1 MPGRQ
6 DATEVDARDANTPDK
21 WIKRH
26 PDMLRNTGAHPF
38 NSEPPL
44 KNLQAAGWITPPALY
59 VVRNHGAVP
68 QLSWSE
74 HRLKITGVPKP
85 VELSMEQIASGEWGT
100 IVSIPVTFICAGNRR
115 KEQNLTKKTVG
126 FDWGAGAVGNSVWT
140 GVRLCDLLAAV
151 GITRPSKEHRFVHFE
166 GPLGELPQ
174 GKTGSY
180 GTSIDLGWALDRE
193 RDVLLAFKQ
202 NGELLTPDHG
212 FPLRTLLPG
221 CIGGRMIKW
230 LSSMWVSGYGYTGG
244 GHKII
249 RAEISLDSG
258 KSWEITE
265 LQRPE
270 DEIAEARGTDKHWCW
285 AWWETEVDMSRL
297 LDSSCEEICCRA
309 WDSNQN
315 CQPVQLTWT
324 VMGMLNNPIYR
335 IKIHREGS
343 RMWFE
348 HPTQGSMPGGWMTDQ
363 AGQFNEKFATQ
374 ATPGKTGVAPL
385 RPVAAVWKGA
395 KIDSVS
401 AAGISMDEVKKHD
414 NEKSCWFVVKGNVYD
429 GTPYLQDHP
438 GGASS
443 ILLAGGLE
451 STEDFEAVHSSR
463 AWEMLK
469 DYYLG
474 PLKEAEQEPQAGVSQ
489 SFLSMLAS
497 PLWHLGAALLSPFG
511 SSTPFLNPRES
522 QQLELSEKI
531 VVSHDT
537 RIFRFKLPSPSM
549 TLGLPTG
556 MHMTLKAKVDG
567 KPVMRAYTPMTDDST
582 LGHVDL
588 LVKVYFKGV
597 HPSFPDGGK
606 MSQHLESMKIG
617 DSIDVK
623 GPIGEF
629 VYKGQ
634 GQCLVNGKPR
644 SVREISMIAGGTGI
658 TPCYQVLAAILR
670 DPLDKTT
677 VRLLF
682 ANRTPDDILA
692 RDVLE
697 ELAAKHPDR
706 FMLNFTVDKVPS
718 EDENVSPSG
727 EKNSASAWKG
737 HVGFVTPAMTK
748 ACLFPASE

>member
-1 MPGRQ
+1 
-6 DATEVDARDANTPDK
+6 
-21 WIKRH
+21 
-26 PDMLRNTGAHPF
+26 
-38 NSEPPL
+38 
-44 KNLQAAGWITPPALY
+44 
-59 VVRNHGAVP
+59 
-68 QLSWSE
+68 
-74 HRLKITGVPKP
+74 
-85 VELSMEQIASGEWGT
+85 
-100 IVSIPVTFICAGNRR
+100 
-115 KEQNLTKKTVG
+115 
-126 FDWGAGAVGNSVWT
+126 
-140 GVRLCDLLAAV
+140 
-151 GITRPSKEHRFVHFE
+151 
-166 GPLGELPQ
+166 
-174 GKTGSY
+174 
-180 GTSIDLGWALDRE
+180 
-193 RDVLLAFKQ
+193 
-202 NGELLTPDHG
+202 
-212 FPLRTLLPG
+212 
-221 CIGGRMIKW
+221 
-230 LSSMWVSGYGYTGG
+230 
-244 GHKII
+244 
-249 RAEISLDSG
+249 
-258 KSWEITE
+258 
-265 LQRPE
+265 
-270 DEIAEARGTDKHWCW
+270 
-285 AWWETEVDMSRL
+285 
-297 LDSSCEEICCRA
+297 
-309 WDSNQN
+309 
-315 CQPVQLTWT
+315 
-324 VMGMLNNPIYR
+324 MGMLNNPIYR

-363 AGQFNEKFATQ
+363 AGQFNESFAVE

-401 AAGISMDEVKKHD
+401 AAGASSASQAAAIRPTKAGKLVQSTEEWLAGISMEEVKKHD

-451 STEDFEAVHSSR
+451 ATEDFEAVHSTR

-469 DYYLG
+469 DYYIG
-474 PLKEAEQEPQAGVSQ
+474 PLKAASTEAQAALILP
-489 SFLSMLAS
+489 SFGRVLLSMLAT
-497 PLWHLGAALLSPFG
+497 PLWGLRALFTPFGGLRALLKPFRSPA
-511 SSTPFLNPRES
+511 PFLNPRES

-556 MHMTLKAKVDG
+556 MHMTLKAKVNG
-567 KPVMRAYTPMTDDST
+567 KPVMRAYTPTTDDST
-582 LGHVDL
+582 KGHVDL

-606 MSQHLESMKIG
+606 MSQHLDSMKIG

-644 SVREISMIAGGTGI
+644 FVTEMSMIAGGTGI

-670 DPLDKTT
+670 DPEDKTT

-718 EDENVSPSG
+718 EDDNVSPSD
-727 EKNSASAWKG
+727 EKNSKSAWKG

-748 ACLFPASE
+748 ASLFPASEDTVCLMCGPPVMLEKACIPALQSMGYKDSNIFSF

>member
-1 MPGRQ
+1 MIVITGLWFHTHTHHITVQTIQFGSAQTKVSDKPSENHYHYFDNRVLPPH
-6 DATEVDARDANTPDK
+6 VDADLAYAEGWWYKPEYIINHMNINSAMFEP
-21 WIKRH
+21 RH
-26 PDMLRNTGAHPF
+26 
-38 NSEPPL
+38 NSFVKEVSLPKTL
-44 KNLQAAGWITPPALY
+44 K
-59 VVRNHGAVP
+59 
-68 QLSWSE
+68 
-74 HRLKITGVPKP
+74 
-85 VELSMEQIASGEWGT
+85 
-100 IVSIPVTFICAGNRR
+100 
-115 KEQNLTKKTVG
+115 
-126 FDWGAGAVGNSVWT
+126 
-140 GVRLCDLLAAV
+140 
-151 GITRPSKEHRFVHFE
+151 
-166 GPLGELPQ
+166 
-174 GKTGSY
+174 
-180 GTSIDLGWALDRE
+180 
-193 RDVLLAFKQ
+193 
-202 NGELLTPDHG
+202 
-212 FPLRTLLPG
+212 
-221 CIGGRMIKW
+221 
-230 LSSMWVSGYGYTGG
+230 VSGYAYTGG

-265 LQRPE
+265 LSRPE

-285 AWWETEVDMSRL
+285 AWWETEVDMNRL

-335 IKIHREGS
+335 IKIHRENN
-343 RMWFE
+343 MLWFE

-363 AGQFNEKFATQ
+363 AGQFNENFAVE
-374 ATPGKTGVAPL
+374 ATPGKSGVAPL

-395 KIDSVS
+395 KIDSVN
-401 AAGISMDEVKKHD
+401 AASPSSQDARAFKGTKAGKLVQSTDEWLSGISMEEVKKHD

-451 STEDFEAVHSSR
+451 ATEDFEAVHSTR

-469 DYYLG
+469 DYYIG
-474 PLKEAEQEPQAGVSQ
+474 PLKTEEKKDAAEEVSFFGQ
-489 SFLSMLAS
+489 LWEGLWGGLTA
-497 PLWHLGAALLSPFG
+497 PLRLLSAPA
-511 SSTPFLNPRES
+511 PFLNPRES
-522 QQLELSEKI
+522 QQLQLSEKI
-531 VVSHDT
+531 VVNHDT

-597 HPSFPDGGK
+597 NPNFPEGGK

-617 DSIDVK
+617 DAIDVK

-629 VYKGQ
+629 VYQ
-634 GQCLVNGKPR
+634 GRGHCIMNGKPR
-644 SVREISMIAGGTGI
+644 FVTEISMIAGGTGI

-670 DPLDKTT
+670 DPEDTT
-677 VRLLF
+677 KVRLLF

-692 RDVLE
+692 RDILDR
-697 ELAAKHPDR
+697 LAAEHPDR
-706 FMLNFTVDKVPS
+706 FMLSLTVDKAPS
-718 EDENVSPSG
+718 KDEKNVSPSAA
-727 EKNSASAWKG
+727 KNFVPEWKG
-737 HVGFVTPAMTK
+737 HVGFVNTAMATVS
-748 ACLFPASE
+748 LFPASETGLCLMCGPPVMLEKACVPALHAMGYEDSNIFSF

>member
-1 MPGRQ
+1 MKVSDKPSENHYHYFDNRVLPPH
-6 DATEVDARDANTPDK
+6 VDADLAYAEGWWYKPEYIINHMNINSAMFEP
-21 WIKRH
+21 RH
-26 PDMLRNTGAHPF
+26 
-38 NSEPPL
+38 NSFVKEVSLPKTL
-44 KNLQAAGWITPPALY
+44 K
-59 VVRNHGAVP
+59 
-68 QLSWSE
+68 
-74 HRLKITGVPKP
+74 
-85 VELSMEQIASGEWGT
+85 
-100 IVSIPVTFICAGNRR
+100 
-115 KEQNLTKKTVG
+115 
-126 FDWGAGAVGNSVWT
+126 
-140 GVRLCDLLAAV
+140 
-151 GITRPSKEHRFVHFE
+151 
-166 GPLGELPQ
+166 
-174 GKTGSY
+174 
-180 GTSIDLGWALDRE
+180 
-193 RDVLLAFKQ
+193 
-202 NGELLTPDHG
+202 
-212 FPLRTLLPG
+212 
-221 CIGGRMIKW
+221 
-230 LSSMWVSGYGYTGG
+230 VSGYAYTGR

-265 LQRPE
+265 LSRPE

-335 IKIHREGS
+335 IKIHRENN
-343 RMWFE
+343 MLWFE

-363 AGQFNEKFATQ
+363 AGQFNENFAVE
-374 ATPGKTGVAPL
+374 ATPGKNGVAPL

-401 AAGISMDEVKKHD
+401 AANPSSQDAREFKGTKAGKLVQSTDEWLSGISMEEVKKHD

-451 STEDFEAVHSSR
+451 ATEDFEAVHSTR

-469 DYYLG
+469 DYYIG
-474 PLKEAEQEPQAGVSQ
+474 PLKSEEAQTLARPGQDLVKLLFNICLTRPVFGLFGQIWKVFSAP
-489 SFLSMLAS
+489 LS
-497 PLWHLGAALLSPFG
+497 LLPVAPK
-511 SSTPFLNPRES
+511 PFLNPRES
-522 QQLELSEKI
+522 QQLQLSEKI
-531 VVSHDT
+531 VVNHDT

-556 MHMTLKAKVDG
+556 MHMTLKARVDG

-597 HPSFPDGGK
+597 NPNFPQGGK
-606 MSQHLESMKIG
+606 MSQHLESMQIG
-617 DSIDVK
+617 DAIDVK

-629 VYKGQ
+629 VYQ
-634 GQCLVNGKPR
+634 GRGHCIMNGKPR
-644 SVREISMIAGGTGI
+644 FVTEISMIAGGTGI

-670 DPLDKTT
+670 DPKDATK

-692 RDVLE
+692 RDILE
-697 ELAAKHPDR
+697 GLAAEHPER
-706 FMLNFTVDKVPS
+706 FMLSLTVDKAPS
-718 EDENVSPSG
+718 AEEKNVSPSAA
-727 EKNSASAWKG
+727 KNFVPAWKG
-737 HVGFVTPAMTK
+737 HVGFVNTAMAK
-748 ACLFPASE
+748 VSLFPACKTGLCLMCGPPVMLEKACVPALHAMGYDDAQIFSF

>member
-1 MPGRQ
+1 MIVITGLWFHTHTHHITVQTIQFGSAQTKVSDKPSENHYHYFDNRVLPPH
-6 DATEVDARDANTPDK
+6 VDADLAYAEGWWYKPEYIINHMNINSAMFEP
-21 WIKRH
+21 RH
-26 PDMLRNTGAHPF
+26 
-38 NSEPPL
+38 NSFVKEVSLPKTL
-44 KNLQAAGWITPPALY
+44 K
-59 VVRNHGAVP
+59 
-68 QLSWSE
+68 
-74 HRLKITGVPKP
+74 
-85 VELSMEQIASGEWGT
+85 
-100 IVSIPVTFICAGNRR
+100 
-115 KEQNLTKKTVG
+115 
-126 FDWGAGAVGNSVWT
+126 
-140 GVRLCDLLAAV
+140 
-151 GITRPSKEHRFVHFE
+151 
-166 GPLGELPQ
+166 
-174 GKTGSY
+174 
-180 GTSIDLGWALDRE
+180 
-193 RDVLLAFKQ
+193 
-202 NGELLTPDHG
+202 
-212 FPLRTLLPG
+212 
-221 CIGGRMIKW
+221 
-230 LSSMWVSGYGYTGG
+230 VSGYAYTGG

-265 LQRPE
+265 LSRPE

-285 AWWETEVDMSRL
+285 AWWETEVDMNRL

-335 IKIHREGS
+335 IKIHRENN
-343 RMWFE
+343 MLWFE

-363 AGQFNEKFATQ
+363 AGQFNENFAVE
-374 ATPGKTGVAPL
+374 ATPGKSGVAPL

-395 KIDSVS
+395 KIDSVN
-401 AAGISMDEVKKHD
+401 AASPSSQDARAFKGTKAGKLVQSTDEWLSGISMEEVKKHD

-451 STEDFEAVHSSR
+451 ATEDFEAVHSTR

-469 DYYLG
+469 DYYIG
-474 PLKEAEQEPQAGVSQ
+474 PLKTEEKKDAAEEVSFFGQ
-489 SFLSMLAS
+489 LWEGLWGGLTA
-497 PLWHLGAALLSPFG
+497 PLRLLSAPA
-511 SSTPFLNPRES
+511 PFLNPRES
-522 QQLELSEKI
+522 QQLQLSEKI
-531 VVSHDT
+531 VVNHDT

-597 HPSFPDGGK
+597 NPNFPEGGK

-617 DSIDVK
+617 DAIDVK

-629 VYKGQ
+629 VYQ
-634 GQCLVNGKPR
+634 GRGHCIMNGKPR
-644 SVREISMIAGGTGI
+644 FVTEISMIAGGTGI

-670 DPLDKTT
+670 DPEDTT
-677 VRLLF
+677 KVRLLF

-692 RDVLE
+692 RDILDR
-697 ELAAKHPDR
+697 LAAEHPDR
-706 FMLNFTVDKVPS
+706 FMLSLTVDKAPS
-718 EDENVSPSG
+718 KDEKNVSPSAA
-727 EKNSASAWKG
+727 KNFVPEWKG
-737 HVGFVTPAMTK
+737 HVGFVNTAMATVSL
-748 ACLFPASE
+748 CPASETGLCLMCGPPVMLEKACVPALHAMGYEDSNIFSF

>member
-1 MPGRQ
+1 
-6 DATEVDARDANTPDK
+6 
-21 WIKRH
+21 
-26 PDMLRNTGAHPF
+26 
-38 NSEPPL
+38 
-44 KNLQAAGWITPPALY
+44 
-59 VVRNHGAVP
+59 
-68 QLSWSE
+68 
-74 HRLKITGVPKP
+74 
-85 VELSMEQIASGEWGT
+85 
-100 IVSIPVTFICAGNRR
+100 
-115 KEQNLTKKTVG
+115 
-126 FDWGAGAVGNSVWT
+126 
-140 GVRLCDLLAAV
+140 
-151 GITRPSKEHRFVHFE
+151 
-166 GPLGELPQ
+166 
-174 GKTGSY
+174 
-180 GTSIDLGWALDRE
+180 
-193 RDVLLAFKQ
+193 
-202 NGELLTPDHG
+202 
-212 FPLRTLLPG
+212 
-221 CIGGRMIKW
+221 
-230 LSSMWVSGYGYTGG
+230 
-244 GHKII
+244 
-249 RAEISLDSG
+249 
-258 KSWEITE
+258 
-265 LQRPE
+265 
-270 DEIAEARGTDKHWCW
+270 
-285 AWWETEVDMSRL
+285 MSRL
-297 LDSSCEEICCRA
+297 LDSACEEICCRA

-363 AGQFNEKFATQ
+363 AGQFNESFAVE

-401 AAGISMDEVKKHD
+401 AAGASSASQAAAIRPTKAGKLVQSTEEWLAGISMEEVKKHD

-451 STEDFEAVHSSR
+451 ATEDFEAVHSTR
-463 AWEMLK
+463 AWEMLE
-469 DYYLG
+469 DYYIG
-474 PLKEAEQEPQAGVSQ
+474 PLKAASTEAQAALILP
-489 SFLSMLAS
+489 SFGRVLLSMLAT
-497 PLWHLGAALLSPFG
+497 PLWGLRALFTPFGGLRALLKPFRSPA
-511 SSTPFLNPRES
+511 PFLNPRES

-556 MHMTLKAKVDG
+556 MHMTLKAKVNG

-582 LGHVDL
+582 KGHVDL

-606 MSQHLESMKIG
+606 MSQHLDSMKIG

-644 SVREISMIAGGTGI
+644 FVKEISMIAGGTGI

-670 DPLDKTT
+670 DPEDKTT

-706 FMLNFTVDKVPS
+706 FMLSFTVDKVPQ
-718 EDENVSPSG
+718 DENVSSSD
-727 EKNSASAWKG
+727 EKNSKAAWTG
-737 HVGFVTPAMTK
+737 HVGFVTPAMAD
-748 ACLFPASE
+748 ACLFPASKNTVCLMCGPPVMLEKACIPALLSMGYQDSNIFSF